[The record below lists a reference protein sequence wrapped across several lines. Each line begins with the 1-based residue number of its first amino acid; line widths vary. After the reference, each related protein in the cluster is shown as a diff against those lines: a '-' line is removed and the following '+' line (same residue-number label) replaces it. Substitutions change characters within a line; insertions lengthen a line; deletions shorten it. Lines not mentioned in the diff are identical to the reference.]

1 VALQHLD
8 VAGAHHREWSHRR
21 LHRKALRIN
30 DLHQPG
36 RAAGRNSLVIN
47 HLRKTLFKKRA
58 KSAVKHKKNIFLIIK
73 NHCIFARLCYSL
85 SMTEKEKEIQAL
97 EEKLEQIANDLIDP
111 MLDDQTTVLLHA
123 MRKVR
128 EKINALVAE

>member
-1 VALQHLD
+1 M
-8 VAGAHHREWSHRR
+8 S
-21 LHRKALRIN
+21 
-30 DLHQPG
+30 
-36 RAAGRNSLVIN
+36 VIKIQTPVWKN
-47 HLRKTLFKKRA
+47 VNKNTFTEPKK
-58 KSAVKHKKNIFLIIK
+58 IP
-73 NHCIFARLCYSL
+73 CIFARLWYLVC
-85 SMTEKEKEIQAL
+85 MTEKEKQIQAL

>member
-1 VALQHLD
+1 LQKIPC
-8 VAGAHHREWSHRR
+8 VF
-21 LHRKALRIN
+21 
-30 DLHQPG
+30 
-36 RAAGRNSLVIN
+36 V
-47 HLRKTLFKKRA
+47 
-58 KSAVKHKKNIFLIIK
+58 
-73 NHCIFARLCYSL
+73 RLCYSL

-111 MLDDQTTVLLHA
+111 MLDDQTTVLLRA

>member
-1 VALQHLD
+1 MP
-8 VAGAHHREWSHRR
+8 SR
-21 LHRKALRIN
+21 L
-30 DLHQPG
+30 
-36 RAAGRNSLVIN
+36 SS
-47 HLRKTLFKKRA
+47 TKK
-58 KSAVKHKKNIFLIIK
+58 IFFLSQK

-97 EEKLEQIANDLIDP
+97 EEKLEHIANDLIDP
-111 MLDDQTTVLLHA
+111 MLDDQTTVLLRA

>member
-1 VALQHLD
+1 VS
-8 VAGAHHREWSHRR
+8 RKNSHVKQSFF
-21 LHRKALRIN
+21 LVGETSKALNIN
-30 DLHQPG
+30 DLRR
-36 RAAGRNSLVIN
+36 RAPPRGVTPCKLSTYRIYCSDAVPSVLSS
-47 HLRKTLFKKRA
+47 TKKIFFNC
-58 KSAVKHKKNIFLIIK
+58 KKIP
-73 NHCIFARLCYSL
+73 CIFARLCYSL

-111 MLDDQTTVLLHA
+111 MLDDQTTVLLRA

>member
-1 VALQHLD
+1 MQ
-8 VAGAHHREWSHRR
+8 
-21 LHRKALRIN
+21 
-30 DLHQPG
+30 
-36 RAAGRNSLVIN
+36 
-47 HLRKTLFKKRA
+47 
-58 KSAVKHKKNIFLIIK
+58 K

-85 SMTEKEKEIQAL
+85 YMNEKEIQLQAL
-97 EEKLEQIANDLIDP
+97 EAKLEQIANDLIDP

>member
-1 VALQHLD
+1 MHYDIHEACQVEKFFSSTKILC
-8 VAGAHHREWSHRR
+8 
-21 LHRKALRIN
+21 KN
-30 DLHQPG
+30 
-36 RAAGRNSLVIN
+36 
-47 HLRKTLFKKRA
+47 RKTF
-58 KSAVKHKKNIFLIIK
+58 
-73 NHCIFARLCYSL
+73 HCIFARLCYSL
-85 SMTEKEKEIQAL
+85 SMTEKEKQIQAL

>member
-1 VALQHLD
+1 MP
-8 VAGAHHREWSHRR
+8 RR
-21 LHRKALRIN
+21 
-30 DLHQPG
+30 
-36 RAAGRNSLVIN
+36 N
-47 HLRKTLFKKRA
+47 HA
-58 KSAVKHKKNIFLIIK
+58 KSLCHSECHKNSNARSKNRQQKYFSQSQK
-73 NHCIFARLCYSL
+73 NRCVFARLCYSL
-85 SMTEKEKEIQAL
+85 CMNEKEIQLQAL

>member
-1 VALQHLD
+1 MQKIPCV
-8 VAGAHHREWSHRR
+8 
-21 LHRKALRIN
+21 
-30 DLHQPG
+30 
-36 RAAGRNSLVIN
+36 
-47 HLRKTLFKKRA
+47 
-58 KSAVKHKKNIFLIIK
+58 
-73 NHCIFARLCYSL
+73 FARLCYSL
-85 SMTEKEKEIQAL
+85 SMTEKEKQIQAL

>member
-1 VALQHLD
+1 
-8 VAGAHHREWSHRR
+8 
-21 LHRKALRIN
+21 
-30 DLHQPG
+30 
-36 RAAGRNSLVIN
+36 
-47 HLRKTLFKKRA
+47 
-58 KSAVKHKKNIFLIIK
+58 
-73 NHCIFARLCYSL
+73 
-85 SMTEKEKEIQAL
+85 MTEKEKEIQVL